1 MIAYEYYKYDP
12 QKGYKLLG
20 TVPERRNDPE
30 RISRKS
36 ILDLFE
42 KFHGNS
48 FNLNEITFIPVKM
61 E

>member
-12 QKGYKLLG
+12 EKGYEFLG

-42 KFHGNS
+42 KFLGSS
-48 FNLNEITFIPVKM
+48 FDPNEITFIPVKV